1 MKNKLSSLL
10 ILVLVL
16 TACDPN
22 VAFYPEWIGE
32 YSVKSDRLIYSD
44 GDCQERLIEE
54 GLVRVTTSEGYVD
67 EYERT
72 YEEYPPISIFNDK
85 GLYALIPFVGYPFNP
100 EVDPTTHVLFARSPK
115 RNNLRNDSTIENVTL
130 DERPHV
136 VIIDGVVYTIKDSH
150 AILPKPIK
158 VLRASADSLILKPDE
173 RFEAIL
179 PDISGEVL
187 GTVHAYW
194 EYGPIKKEQD
204 LYTFDAVLYVDPD
217 SLVRPEIYRW
227 HFTFKKDSPN

>member
-1 MKNKLSSLL
+1 MKKLSSLL

-44 GDCQERLIEE
+44 GYCRERFIDE
-54 GLVRVTTSEGYVD
+54 GWVRTTSPYGRVH

-72 YEEYPPISIFNDK
+72 YEEYPPISIFNEH
-85 GLYALIPFVGYPFNP
+85 GLYVHIPGVGYPFNP
-100 EVDPTTHVLFARSPK
+100 KVDPTTHVLFALSPK

-130 DERPHV
+130 DERPYV
-136 VIIDGVVYTIKDSH
+136 VIIDGVVYTIKANH
-150 AILPKPIK
+150 VILPKPIK

-173 RFEAIL
+173 RFEAMMT
-179 PDISGEVL
+179 DNSGEVL

-217 SLVRPEIYRW
+217 SLIRPETYRW

>member
-1 MKNKLSSLL
+1 MKKLSSLL
-10 ILVLVL
+10 ILVLAL
-16 TACDPN
+16 SACDSG

-44 GDCQERLIEE
+44 GDCRERFIDE
-54 GLVRVTTSEGYVD
+54 GIIRDIYSDGHVY

-72 YEEYPPISIFNDK
+72 IEDYPPISIFNEH
-85 GLYALIPFVGYPFNP
+85 GLYVHVPMVGNPFNP
-100 EVDPTTHVLFARSPK
+100 EVDPTTHVLIVRSPK

-136 VIIDGVVYTIKDSH
+136 VIIDGVVYTIIDSH
-150 AILPKPIK
+150 MIAPKPIK

-173 RFEAIL
+173 RFEAML
-179 PDISGEVL
+179 PDPSGEVL

-217 SLVRPEIYRW
+217 SLVRPETYRW
-227 HFTFKKDSPN
+227 HFTFKKN